1 MLSTP
6 PECGTPCGLTEALAH
21 DNARLKAEN
30 ARLKAE
36 NARLTEEVEAHA
48 HSLSPAMVQARN
60 DQLNAEVARLES
72 ENARLKRAIDAATD
86 IGIYARAVIA
96 HDGTRKERAEWQE
109 GWNAAQIRASEAV
122 RQALEAP

>member
-21 DNARLKAEN
+21 DNARLKA
-30 ARLKAE
+30 
-36 NARLTEEVEAHA
+36 
-48 HSLSPAMVQARN
+48 
-60 DQLNAEVARLES
+60 

>member
-30 ARLKAE
+30 ARL
-36 NARLTEEVEAHA
+36 TEELEAHA

-60 DQLNAEVARLES
+60 DQLNAEVARLKAK
-72 ENARLKRAIDAATD
+72 NARLNRAIDAATD

-96 HDGTRKERAEWQE
+96 PDGTRTERTEWQE
-109 GWNAAQIRASEAV
+109 GWNAAQIRASEAIN
-122 RQALEAP
+122 AAMGKP